1 MQQLNETTYDEM
13 INENKLTVV
22 KFFGV
27 WCGPCKVLAPAL
39 ESIVGNYPD
48 VNFGEVDIDQNISL
62 AQKEGIR
69 GVPAVIF
76 YKNGNVLDRLVGL
89 HPIQNYVGKIE
100 SLK

>member
-1 MQQLNETTYDEM
+1 MQLLNETTYNEK

-22 KFFGV
+22 KYFGKRCV
-27 WCGPCKVLAPAL
+27 PCKVLAPAL

-48 VNFGEVDIDQNISL
+48 VNFGEVDIDQNMSL
-62 AQKEGIR
+62 VQKDGIR

-76 YKNGNVLDRLVGL
+76 YKNGQPLDRLVGL

>member
-76 YKNGNVLDRLVGL
+76 N
-89 HPIQNYVGKIE
+89 KIE

>member
-1 MQQLNETTYDEM
+1 MQQLNETTYNEM

-76 YKNGNVLDRLVGL
+76 YKNGQPLDRLVGL

>member
-76 YKNGNVLDRLVGL
+76 YKNGNVLDRLSGL
-89 HPIQNYVGKIE
+89 QPLLNYVNKIE